1 MRGEDKVFC
10 RQPLA
15 DKGSPPHA
23 RGRLSSDQ
31 PISAALRIT
40 PACAGKTAERAR
52 AHLPPQDHPR
62 MRGEDGLLGVGVRV
76 MGGSP
81 PHARGRPVEAQRRQ
95 ALARITPACAGKT
108 AADERLLVGR
118 DGSPPHARGRPR
130 ASGSRMTPTGITPAC
145 AGKTRMIAS
154 ARMTLRDHPRMR
166 GEDTGWASRRISPLG
181 SPPHARGRRQ
191 GVRLRHRQGGITP
204 ACAGKT
210 HAAPT

>member
-1 MRGEDKVFC
+1 MRGEDLVIS
-10 RQPLA
+10 A
-15 DKGSPPHA
+15 TTEASIGSPPHA
-23 RGRLSSDQ
+23 RGRQGLLSSTPGRQ
-31 PISAALRIT
+31 GIT

-145 AGKTRMIAS
+145 AGKTSPRDCSI
-154 ARMTLRDHPRMR
+154 RFDWDHPRMR
-166 GEDTGWASRRISPLG
+166 GEDA
-181 SPPHARGRRQ
+181 HD
-191 GVRLRHRQGGITP
+191 
-204 ACAGKT
+204 C
-210 HAAPT
+210 